1 MSQLP
6 GLLPL
11 VCNKA
16 NELSPLSVAKS
27 EQHRGCLK
35 PLWPTVVKKQMSND
49 SYMFTK
55 HGFLIM
61 SDRILCGQPQTFRD
75 NEYRQDAA
83 RRRYGLHWQLVGRI
97 WP

>member
-1 MSQLP
+1 
-6 GLLPL
+6 
-11 VCNKA
+11 
-16 NELSPLSVAKS
+16 
-27 EQHRGCLK
+27 
-35 PLWPTVVKKQMSND
+35 MSND

-55 HGFLIM
+55 HGSLIM